1 MLSSNMRISALLI
14 LLMCTTSEVFSQ
26 IQDTTNAPP
35 ANILQT
41 GFNQQIN
48 TVNWNGI
55 AGGTW
60 TTDDYSVSF
69 NENFNSVLIQG
80 MQKLIRD
87 DQNFNGSVKKR
98 ILRNLS
104 AFGSFSS
111 NFVNDNRQIG
121 LNLVGASTI
130 LGGLSFVNG
139 TDSLIGGIG
148 NRWDQ
153 QAGVDNNGL
162 TYDIQGAAAFSP
174 FAGARLLPSLS
185 LHDEQIF
192 PRRNYDKDVSLLYAQ
207 IFSPRASI
215 AFTGSLGLQLRDFYF
230 PADSTVQSLYKVQ
243 NNIQDRNVNMNSFSA
258 DISMPVSFFQLDA
271 QSSFGQRQIS
281 FTNRYKPSND
291 PAGNLYDTR
300 IKISNFS
307 LAGQM
312 STGVGNDSLLV
323 RMVHTERT
331 EMHAIINSSAQDP
344 FTQQQMSNQ
353 AQLNNIGVR
362 NTLSAQLFLHLG
374 QASASVTGLASIFH
388 YDTPSILNYDDRDEL
403 TNTLALFVNNQFTP
417 FFQAGFGM
425 EADLIHI
432 VYIMSQRSANN
443 NRNFIYKLYPVVSYS
458 DGRFKSFNRFEVLA
472 NYTVY
477 DFEAFSQIHSF
488 SFRQASFLDST
499 AVRVT
504 SKLTFRVMVNLKL
517 YSRGELYWSTFS
529 EYPLNYFVDETYWP
543 SLDYSTG
550 DISYGVG
557 YKYLSLIQYNYVT
570 AKVKVFNVNQTNAG
584 PTAFMSVRMSHLE
597 LRLNGWYQLS
607 KQSLQNQI
615 VYPNFELTARYLI

>member
-1 MLSSNMRISALLI
+1 MFTAPETYSQMQDSTTVPPGNMLL
-14 LLMCTTSEVFSQ
+14 
-26 IQDTTNAPP
+26 
-35 ANILQT
+35 T

-48 TVNWNGI
+48 TVTWNGI
-55 AGGTW
+55 AGGLW
-60 TTDDYSVSF
+60 TTNDYSVSF

-80 MQKLIRD
+80 VQKLIRD
-87 DQNFNGSVKKR
+87 DQNFSGAIKRR
-98 ILRNLS
+98 ILGNLS
-104 AFGSFSS
+104 GFSSFSS

-139 TDSLIGGIG
+139 TDSLLGGIG

-153 QAGVDNNGL
+153 QAGVENNGF
-162 TYDIQGAAAFSP
+162 TYDLQGAATLTP
-174 FAGARLLPSLS
+174 FTGAQILPSIS

-192 PRRNYDKDVSLLYAQ
+192 PRRSYDKDVNLMYAQ
-207 IFSPRASI
+207 IFSPRSSI
-215 AFTGSLGLQLRDFYF
+215 AFTGSYGLQLRDFYF
-230 PADSTVQSLYKVQ
+230 PADSTVQSLYNVK
-243 NNIQDRNVNMNSFSA
+243 NNIQDRNVDMNSFSA
-258 DISMPVSFFQLDA
+258 NISMPVSFFQLDA

-281 FTNRYKPSND
+281 FTNRYKPVND
-291 PAGNLYDTR
+291 PTGNLYDTR

-307 LAGQM
+307 LTGQL
-312 STGVGNDSLLV
+312 STGIMDDSLLV
-323 RMVHTERT
+323 RMEHTERT
-331 EMHAIINSSAQDP
+331 EMHAIINASALDP

-353 AQLNNIGVR
+353 AQLNNIGIR
-362 NTLSAQLFLHLG
+362 NTLSTQLFLHLG
-374 QASASVTGLASIFH
+374 QVSATVTGLASIFH

-443 NRNFIYKLYPVVSYS
+443 NKNFIYKFYPVVSYS
-458 DGRFKSFNRFEVLA
+458 DERINSFNRFEVLA

-499 AVRVT
+499 TVRVT
-504 SKLTFRVMVNLKL
+504 SKLSVHVLVNLKL
-517 YSRGELYWSTFS
+517 YTRGELYWATFS

-543 SLDYSTG
+543 SLNYSTG
-550 DISYGVG
+550 SLSYGVG

-570 AKVKVFNVNQTNAG
+570 ARVKEFSVSQTNAG
-584 PTAFMSVRMSHLE
+584 PTAFMSIRMSHLA
-597 LRLNGWYQLS
+597 LRLDGWYQMS

-615 VYPNFELTARYLI
+615 VYPNFVLTARYII